1 MYIDEHGGGI
11 LYQIPLRFIKAS
23 KDVDI
28 CATRIIVMM
37 STKTYQARET
47 LKEERKA
54 GTLINA
60 CGTKAA
66 KTAIF
71 MDNGAIVSSPIDHNR
86 LVASIEKSN
95 IKGETAYHTR
105 RLKVYD
111 VADEEPRP
119 DIDTPVPEMTA
130 EVSEDEEE

>member
-1 MYIDEHGGGI
+1 MY
-11 LYQIPLRFIKAS
+11 QVPLRLIKAS
-23 KDVDI
+23 EDVDI
-28 CATRIIVMM
+28 CATRIIALM

-71 MDNGAIVSSPIDHNR
+71 MDTGAIISSPIDHNR

-95 IKGETAYHTR
+95 IKGETQYHTK

-119 DIDTPVPEMTA
+119 DIDTMVPDMTA
-130 EVSEDEEE
+130 EVSDDEEE